1 MKFCGKTWGP
11 GEWLIAIS
19 VLGVMQGTG
28 LGLSV
33 GGLEYLI
40 RKGRDKVFHWK
51 NDTIRVVLQDS
62 LALECRYLKESAG
75 ETERLARTL
84 F

>member
-1 MKFCGKTWGP
+1 
-11 GEWLIAIS
+11 
-19 VLGVMQGTG
+19 MQGTG

-40 RKGRDKVFHWK
+40 RKGRDNVFHWK
-51 NDTIRVVLQDS
+51 NDMIRAVLQDS

-75 ETERLARTL
+75 EAERLARTL